1 MSPRGSRRGSLFAP
15 PPPRPWARLQGSSPD
30 HESRA
35 AVQGGSSAKGMRPV
49 HGFRQVINCK
59 GAGPLCRVRIQG
71 NCSGQAFRVVCLG
84 QGFRTVASR
93 KASGQ
98 MFRASI
104 QGSCSAPGSGAAVLG
119 KDERQLL
126 EARAQDSCPEGKGS
140 GQLLWARVRGNCSGQ
155 GFRVVVQGSCPGQ
168 LYDIFPHEYGNP

>member
-1 MSPRGSRRGSLFAP
+1 MVSDKIHNELLFGFRESGGVPGGAEGD

-49 HGFRQVINCK
+49 YGFRQAINCK
-59 GAGPLCRVRIQG
+59 GAGPLVRVRVQG
-71 NCSGQAFRVVCLG
+71 NCSGQEFRIVCLG

-104 QGSCSAPGSGAAVLG
+104 QSSL
-119 KDERQLL
+119 
-126 EARAQDSCPEGKGS
+126 
-140 GQLLWARVRGNCSGQ
+140 
-155 GFRVVVQGSCPGQ
+155 
-168 LYDIFPHEYGNP
+168 